1 MSMKCKVCK
10 VKCKERMTS
19 SNEMNE
25 MQSEWRV
32 EEVTSQTL
40 ALTAM
45 Q

>member
-1 MSMKCKVCK
+1 MKCKICK
-10 VKCKERMTS
+10 VKCNEWVTFL
-19 SNEMNE
+19 NEMNE

-32 EEVTSQTL
+32 EYITSQTL

>member
-1 MSMKCKVCK
+1 MQRMSDLP
-10 VKCKERMTS
+10 
-19 SNEMNE
+19 NGMNE

-32 EEVTSQTL
+32 EYVTSQTL

>member
-1 MSMKCKVCK
+1 MKSKICK
-10 VKCKERMTS
+10 VKC
-19 SNEMNE
+19 NEWVTLLNKMNE

-32 EEVTSQTL
+32 EYVTSQTL

>member
-1 MSMKCKVCK
+1 MKCKICK
-10 VKCKERMTS
+10 VKCNEGVTFL
-19 SNEMNE
+19 NEMNE

-32 EEVTSQTL
+32 EYVTSQTL